1 MISGKWDPTE
11 LSTPAPN
18 LDAELWRAAGT
29 TQELQT
35 SLPRMMRLLEQA
47 IPLLELTIY
56 RVALESPHLSLVAA
70 IPRQPERTRARRTDL
85 DVPQRAGVAAWASDG
100 KATVAASG
108 SVFSDI
114 FELVLGGSLMLGPL
128 VNQGNCRALVVAA
141 LRPAAR
147 LEAAHLDAL
156 QRALGPLAAAFDHD
170 ERALELT
177 RLRAALSADRQAL
190 SSQRQEISE
199 VVIGEAS
206 GLRDVMER
214 VELVAS
220 TSTPVLILG
229 ETGSGK
235 EVIAR
240 AIHLRSNRAQGPV
253 VRVNCGAIPPELV
266 DSELFGHEKG
276 SFTGAV
282 GSRQGWFER
291 ASGGTLFLDEV
302 GELPLAAQV
311 RLLRVLQDGSLER
324 VGGNKTLRVDVRVIA
339 ATHRRL
345 EAMVKNQTFR
355 EDLWYRLNIFPI
367 KLPALRE
374 RLEDIPALVRYFAA
388 HAGQRVGAADLR
400 PTDADLALLE
410 AYTWP
415 GNVRELAAV
424 IERAAILGNGKRLD
438 VARALGTTGGTHD
451 SSASGGFA
459 RDATLGLLRPLSAP
473 SGTGRAED
481 AGRALLTLDE
491 AVIRHIERALTLTQ
505 GRIEGRAG
513 AAQLLGVNPHTLRAK
528 MRKLGI
534 DWSRFRREGHT
545 PNPNVSGS

>member
-1 MISGKWDPTE
+1 MALAAPPPT
-11 LSTPAPN
+11 
-18 LDAELWRAAGT
+18 LDAELWREAGSHR
-29 TQELQT
+29 ELQT
-35 SLPRMMRLLEQA
+35 SLPHIARLLEQA
-47 IPLLELTIY
+47 IPLVELAIHRIATDPSRI
-56 RVALESPHLSLVAA
+56 ALVAA
-70 IPRQPERTRARRTDL
+70 EPRENERIRLRKTELDAPTRASLATWAREGKVTL
-85 DVPQRAGVAAWASDG
+85 VGAGSMFANLFEATPGVP
-100 KATVAASG
+100 
-108 SVFSDI
+108 
-114 FELVLGGSLMLGPL
+114 LVTGPL
-128 VNQGNCRALVVAA
+128 VSHGNFNAVMVAA
-141 LRPAAR
+141 LRPGSR
-147 LEAAHLDAL
+147 LEPAQLDAL
-156 QRALGPLAAAFDHD
+156 QRALAPLTAAVDID
-170 ERALELT
+170 ERAFELT
-177 RLRAALSADRQAL
+177 RLREALSADRQAL
-190 SSQRQEISE
+190 SSQRQEISD

-220 TSTPVLILG
+220 TNTPVLILG

-266 DSELFGHEKG
+266 DSELFGHERG

-345 EAMVKNQTFR
+345 ETMVENRTFR

-374 RLEDIPALVRYFAA
+374 RLEDVPALVRYFAA

-400 PTDADLALLE
+400 PTDADLALLA
-410 AYTWP
+410 AYSWP

-438 VARALGTTGGTHD
+438 VARALGTIAVTNQEP
-451 SSASGGFA
+451 SASMLRA
-459 RDATLGLLRPLSAP
+459 NLRPSVGAAA
-473 SGTGRAED
+473 AED
-481 AGRALLTLDE
+481 EPRSLVTLDE
-491 AVIRHIERALTLTQ
+491 AVIQHIERALSLTQ
-505 GRIEGRAG
+505 GRIEGRLG
-513 AAQLLGVNPHTLRAK
+513 AAQLLNVNPHTLRAK
-528 MRKLGI
+528 MRKLRI
-534 DWSRFRREGHT
+534 DWSKFRPDGAVASSPPSDEGSAH
-545 PNPNVSGS
+545 SGD

>member
-1 MISGKWDPTE
+1 MALASPPPSFE
-11 LSTPAPN
+11 
-18 LDAELWRAAGT
+18 AELWREAGT
-29 TQELQT
+29 HRELQT
-35 SLPRMMRLLEQA
+35 SLPRIARLLEQA
-47 IPLLELTIY
+47 IPLAELAIHRIASDASRIALAAAEPRETERIRLRKADLEAP
-56 RVALESPHLSLVAA
+56 V
-70 IPRQPERTRARRTDL
+70 
-85 DVPQRAGVAAWASDG
+85 RAGLAAWAREG
-100 KATVAASG
+100 KVT
-108 SVFSDI
+108 
-114 FELVLGGSLMLGPL
+114 MLGAGNLLASLFEATPGVPL
-128 VNQGNCRALVVAA
+128 VIGPLASHGDFNAVMVVA
-141 LRPAAR
+141 LRPGSR
-147 LEAAHLDAL
+147 LEPAQLDAL
-156 QRALGPLAAAFDHD
+156 QRALAPLSAAVDID
-170 ERALELT
+170 ERAFELT
-177 RLRAALSADRQAL
+177 RLREALSADRQAL
-190 SSQRQEISE
+190 SSQRQEISD

-214 VELVAS
+214 VELVA
-220 TSTPVLILG
+220 TTNTPVLILG

-266 DSELFGHEKG
+266 DSELFGHERG

-345 EAMVKNQTFR
+345 EAMVQNRTFR

-374 RLEDIPALVRYFAA
+374 RLEDVPALVRYFAA
-388 HAGQRVGAADLR
+388 HAGQRVGAADLK
-400 PTDADLALLE
+400 PTEADLALLA
-410 AYTWP
+410 AYSWP

-438 VARALGTTGGTHD
+438 VARALGTTAAGNQEPT
-451 SSASGGFA
+451 AA
-459 RDATLGLLRPLSAP
+459 LLRPRVGAAP
-473 SGTGRAED
+473 SASEEETRP
-481 AGRALLTLDE
+481 LVTLDE
-491 AVIRHIERALTLTQ
+491 ALIQHIERALALTQ
-505 GRIEGRAG
+505 GRIEGRSG
-513 AAQLLGVNPHTLRAK
+513 AAQLLNVNPHTLRAK
-528 MRKLGI
+528 MRKLRI
-534 DWSRFRREGHT
+534 DWSKFRHD
-545 PNPNVSGS
+545 GSVPSSPPPDHDL

>member
-1 MISGKWDPTE
+1 MISGKWDPTS
-11 LSTPAPN
+11 LSTVPPN
-18 LDAELWRAAGT
+18 LEAALWREAGT
-29 TQELQT
+29 IRELQT
-35 SLPRMMRLLEQA
+35 SIPRISRLLEQA
-47 IPLLELTIY
+47 IPLVELAIH
-56 RVALESPHLSLVAA
+56 RVTADPPRISLVAA
-70 IPRQPERTRARRTDL
+70 EPGEPEWIRLRQAELDAPARASL
-85 DVPQRAGVAAWASDG
+85 AAWAREG
-100 KATVAASG
+100 RVTLVGAAG
-108 SVFSDI
+108 VFSGVFAATLGVPLVIGPLLNQGDLGG
-114 FELVLGGSLMLGPL
+114 LVL
-128 VNQGNCRALVVAA
+128 AA
-141 LRPAAR
+141 LRRGAR
-147 LEAAHLDAL
+147 LESQQLDTL
-156 QRALGPLAAAFDHD
+156 QRALGSLTTAFDND
-170 ERALELT
+170 ARAFELT
-177 RLRAALSADRQAL
+177 RLREALRAERQAL

-206 GLRDVMER
+206 GLREVMDR
-214 VELVAS
+214 VELVAN
-220 TSTPVLILG
+220 TNTPVLILG

-240 AIHLRSNRAQGPV
+240 AIHLRSKRAQGPV

-276 SFTGAV
+276 SFTGAI

-291 ASGGTLFLDEV
+291 ASGGTLFLDEI

-345 EAMVKNQTFR
+345 ESMLQNQAFR

-374 RLEDIPALVRYFAA
+374 RLEDIPALARHFAA
-388 HAGQRVGAADLR
+388 HAGQRVGAADLK
-400 PTDADLALLE
+400 PSEADLELLS

-438 VARALGTTGGTHD
+438 LARALGAT
-451 SSASGGFA
+451 SGS
-459 RDATLGLLRPLSAP
+459 RHEPSEP
-473 SGTGRAED
+473 SGPALGASRLARVVD
-481 AGRALLTLDE
+481 AAALPLVSLDA
-491 AVIRHIERALTLTQ
+491 AVVQHIERALTMTH

-534 DWSRFRREGHT
+534 DWASFRHGGQPIA
-545 PNPNVSGS
+545 PNTAGS

>member
-1 MISGKWDPTE
+1 MA
-11 LSTPAPN
+11 LATPPPN
-18 LDAELWRAAGT
+18 LDVELWREAGT
-29 TQELQT
+29 SRELQT
-35 SLPRMMRLLEQA
+35 SLPRIARLIEQA
-47 IPLLELTIY
+47 IPLTGLAIL
-56 RVALESPHLSLVAA
+56 RVSADASQLSVVAA
-70 IPRQPERTRARRTDL
+70 EPREPERIRLRRTDL
-85 DVPQRAGVAAWASDG
+85 EAPARQALAAWARE
-100 KATVAASG
+100 G
-108 SVFSDI
+108 SVTPVGAAGFLASALDV
-114 FELVLGGSLMLGPL
+114 FPGVPLVAGPL
-128 VNQGNCRALVVAA
+128 LNRSDLGAIAVAA
-141 LRPAAR
+141 LRPGSR
-147 LEAAHLDAL
+147 LDAPQLDVL
-156 QRALGPLAAAFDHD
+156 QRALGPLSAAFEND
-170 ERALELT
+170 ERDFELT
-177 RLRAALSADRQAL
+177 RLREALSADRQAL

-214 VELVAS
+214 VELVA
-220 TSTPVLILG
+220 TTNTPVLILG

-276 SFTGAV
+276 AFTGAI

-345 EAMVKNQTFR
+345 EAMVQNQTFR

-367 KLPALRE
+367 RLPALRE

-388 HAGQRVGAADLR
+388 HAGQRVGAADLK
-400 PTDADLALLE
+400 PSEADLALLE
-410 AYTWP
+410 AYSWP

-438 VARALGTTGGTHD
+438 VARALGTTVDGRHD
-451 SSASGGFA
+451 SALSMGA
-459 RDATLGLLRPLSAP
+459 RGSPEAP
-473 SGTGRAED
+473 SQDSQPVRAPD
-481 AGRALLTLDE
+481 AGRGLITLDE
-491 AVIRHIERALTLTQ
+491 AVIQHIERALTLAH

-513 AAQLLGVNPHTLRAK
+513 AAHLLGVNPHTLRAK

-534 DWSRFRREGHT
+534 DWSRFRRDAQRT
-545 PNPNVSGS
+545 SPNISGS

>member
-1 MISGKWDPTE
+1 MMSSKWDPMA
-11 LSTPAPN
+11 LASPPPN
-18 LDAELWRAAGT
+18 LEAELWREAGT
-29 TQELQT
+29 GRELQA
-35 SLPRMMRLLEQA
+35 SLPHIFRLLEQA
-47 IPLLELTIY
+47 LPLVELAIH
-56 RVALESPHLSLVAA
+56 RISAEPARMALVAA
-70 IPRQPERTRARRTDL
+70 EPREPERIRLRRAELEAPVRVNL
-85 DVPQRAGVAAWASDG
+85 AAWAREG
-100 KATVAASG
+100 RVTPVAVGGVLG
-108 SVFSDI
+108 SI
-114 FELVLGGSLMLGPL
+114 FEISPGVPLLAGPL
-128 VNQGNCRALVVAA
+128 VSQSNLKGLMVAV
-141 LRPAAR
+141 LRPGAR
-147 LEAAHLDAL
+147 LESHELEL
-156 QRALGPLAAAFDHD
+156 LERALGPLTTAFDND
-170 ERALELT
+170 ERAFELT
-177 RLRAALSADRQAL
+177 RLREALSADRQAL

-206 GLRDVMER
+206 GLKDVMER
-214 VELVAS
+214 VELVA
-220 TSTPVLILG
+220 TTNTPVLILG

-240 AIHLRSNRAQGPV
+240 AIHQRSGRAQGPV

-345 EAMVKNQTFR
+345 ESMVQNQSFR

-367 KLPALRE
+367 KLPPLRE
-374 RLEDIPALVRYFAA
+374 RLEDVPALVRYFAA

-400 PTDADLALLE
+400 PTEADLALLQ
-410 AYTWP
+410 AYGWP

-438 VARALGTTGGTHD
+438 VARALGTTGGAHYEP
-451 SSASGGFA
+451 SPPGVRSAAFGTA
-459 RDATLGLLRPLSAP
+459 RTVREDAARPLV
-473 SGTGRAED
+473 
-481 AGRALLTLDE
+481 TLDE
-491 AVIRHIERALTLTQ
+491 AMIQHIERALTLTQ
-505 GRIEGRAG
+505 GRIEGRLG

-528 MRKLGI
+528 MRKLKI
-534 DWSRFRREGHT
+534 DWSKFRRDGHPAT
-545 PNPNVSGS
+545 EPDAGS

>member
-1 MISGKWDPTE
+1 MISGKWDPMA
-11 LSTPAPN
+11 LATPPPN
-18 LDAELWRAAGT
+18 FDVELWREAGT
-29 TQELQT
+29 SRELST
-35 SLPRMMRLLEQA
+35 SLPRITRLIEQA
-47 IPLLELTIY
+47 IPLLELVIF
-56 RVALESPHLSLVAA
+56 RVAPDSGQLSLVAA
-70 IPRQPERTRARRTDL
+70 EPREPERIRVRRSDLELPARAAL
-85 DVPQRAGVAAWASDG
+85 AAWGREGSVTAVG
-100 KATVAASG
+100 PGNVFATVFDAFPGVPLVSG
-108 SVFSDI
+108 P
-114 FELVLGGSLMLGPL
+114 LLNRGSLSAVM
-128 VNQGNCRALVVAA
+128 VAA
-141 LRPAAR
+141 LRPGAR
-147 LEAAHLDAL
+147 VESQQLDVL
-156 QRALGPLAAAFDHD
+156 QRALGPLGAAFDND
-170 ERALELT
+170 ERAFELT
-177 RLRAALSADRQAL
+177 RLREALSADRQAL

-214 VELVAS
+214 VELVA
-220 TSTPVLILG
+220 TTNTPVLILG

-324 VGGNKTLRVDVRVIA
+324 VGGHKTLRVDVRVIA

-345 EAMVKNQTFR
+345 EAMVQNHTFR

-374 RLEDIPALVRYFAA
+374 RLEDIPALVRHFAA
-388 HAGQRVGAADLR
+388 HAGQRVGAADLK
-400 PTDADLALLE
+400 PTTADLALLE

-438 VARALGTTGGTHD
+438 VARALGTAGGPRQ
-451 SSASGGFA
+451 G
-459 RDATLGLLRPLSAP
+459 ATAAAGPRGALEGLLHGP
-473 SGTGRAED
+473 SGDVRIEEP
-481 AGRALLTLDE
+481 GRALVTLDE
-491 AVIRHIERALTLTQ
+491 AVVQHIERALTLTH

-513 AAQLLGVNPHTLRAK
+513 AAHLLGVNPHTLRAK

-534 DWSRFRREGHT
+534 DWSRFRHDGQRAS
-545 PNPNVSGS
+545 PNISGS

>member
-1 MISGKWDPTE
+1 MA
-11 LSTPAPN
+11 LATPPPN
-18 LDAELWRAAGT
+18 FDVELWREAGT
-29 TQELQT
+29 SRELQT
-35 SLPRMMRLLEQA
+35 SLPRITRLIEQA
-47 IPLLELTIY
+47 IPLLELAIH
-56 RVALESPHLSLVAA
+56 RLAPDASQLSLVAA
-70 IPRQPERTRARRTDL
+70 EPREPERIHLRRTDL
-85 DVPQRAGVAAWASDG
+85 EAPVRAALAAWAREG
-100 KATVAASG
+100 RVTAVSG
-108 SVFSDI
+108 GVFAGVFDVSPGAPLAI
-114 FELVLGGSLMLGPL
+114 GPL
-128 VNQGNCRALVVAA
+128 VIRRNLSAVMVAA
-141 LRPAAR
+141 LRPGSR
-147 LEAAHLDAL
+147 LEAQQLDVL
-156 QRALGPLAAAFDHD
+156 QRALGPLSAAFDND
-170 ERALELT
+170 ERAFELT
-177 RLRAALSADRQAL
+177 RLREALSADRQAL

-214 VELVAS
+214 VELVAN
-220 TSTPVLILG
+220 TNTPVLILG

-324 VGGNKTLRVDVRVIA
+324 VGGAKTLRVDVRVIA

-345 EAMVKNQTFR
+345 EAMVQSHTFR

-388 HAGQRVGAADLR
+388 HAGQRVGAADLK

-410 AYTWP
+410 AYAWP

-438 VARALGTTGGTHD
+438 VARALGTVGDWQHEPTAPGGPRGALEGLFRGTP
-451 SSASGGFA
+451 GGVH
-459 RDATLGLLRPLSAP
+459 
-473 SGTGRAED
+473 AED
-481 AGRALLTLDE
+481 PGRTLVTLDE
-491 AVIRHIERALTLTQ
+491 AVVQHIERALTLTH

-513 AAQLLGVNPHTLRAK
+513 AAHLLGVNPHTLRAK

-534 DWSRFRREGHT
+534 DWSRFRRDGQRAS
-545 PNPNVSGS
+545 PNISGS

>member
-11 LSTPAPN
+11 LATPPAN
-18 LDAELWRAAGT
+18 LDVELWRAAGT
-29 TQELQT
+29 SRDLQT
-35 SLPRMMRLLEQA
+35 SLPRMARLLEQA
-47 IPLLELTIY
+47 IPLLELTIH
-56 RVALESPHLSLVAA
+56 RVAIEAPHLSLVAA
-70 IPRQPERTRARRTDL
+70 DPREPERIRLRRTDL
-85 DVPQRAGVAAWASDG
+85 EGPVRASVAAWAREG
-100 KATVAASG
+100 RATLVAGG
-108 SVFSDI
+108 SVFSSI
-114 FELVLGGSLMLGPL
+114 FQAVPGVPLVVGPL
-128 VNQGNCRALVVAA
+128 LNQGNLCAVVVAA

-147 LEAAHLDAL
+147 LESQKLDAL
-156 QRALGPLAAAFDHD
+156 QRALGPLSAAFDHD
-170 ERALELT
+170 ERAFELT
-177 RLRAALSADRQAL
+177 RLREALSADRQAL

-214 VELVAS
+214 VELVA
-220 TSTPVLILG
+220 TTNTPVLILG

-324 VGGNKTLRVDVRVIA
+324 VGSNKTLRVDVRVIA

-345 EAMVKNQTFR
+345 EAMVQNQTFR

-388 HAGQRVGAADLR
+388 HAGQRVGAADLK
-400 PTDADLALLE
+400 PTDADLTLLE

-438 VARALGTTGGTHD
+438 VARALGTTGGPTD
-451 SSASGGFA
+451 EPSARGVLEA
-459 RDATLGLLRPLSAP
+459 LSRGA
-473 SGTGRAED
+473 SRAGED
-481 AGRALLTLDE
+481 AGRPLVTLDE
-491 AVIRHIERALTLTQ
+491 AVIQHIERALTLTQ

-534 DWSRFRREGHT
+534 DWSSFRRDGYPAS
-545 PNPNVSGS
+545 PNISGS

>member
-1 MISGKWDPTE
+1 MISGKWDPMA
-11 LSTPAPN
+11 LAAPPPT
-18 LDAELWRAAGT
+18 LDAELWREAGSHR
-29 TQELQT
+29 ELHT
-35 SLPRMMRLLEQA
+35 SLPRIARLLEQA
-47 IPLLELTIY
+47 IPLVELAIH
-56 RVALESPHLSLVAA
+56 RVATDPSRMGLIAAEPRENERIRLRKADLDAATRASLAAWAREGRVTLVGAGSLFANLFEAAPGVPLVTGPLVSHGNFNAVLVAA
-70 IPRQPERTRARRTDL
+70 LQP
-85 DVPQRAGVAAWASDG
+85 
-100 KATVAASG
+100 G
-108 SVFSDI
+108 S
-114 FELVLGGSLMLGPL
+114 
-128 VNQGNCRALVVAA
+128 
-141 LRPAAR
+141 R
-147 LEAAHLDAL
+147 LEPAQLDAL
-156 QRALGPLAAAFDHD
+156 QRALAPLTVAVDID
-170 ERALELT
+170 ERAFELT
-177 RLRAALSADRQAL
+177 RLREALSADRQAL
-190 SSQRQEISE
+190 SSQRQEISD

-220 TSTPVLILG
+220 TNTPVLILG

-266 DSELFGHEKG
+266 DSELFGHERG

-345 EAMVKNQTFR
+345 ETMVQNQTFR

-374 RLEDIPALVRYFAA
+374 RLEDVPALVRYFAA

-400 PTDADLALLE
+400 PTDADLALLA
-410 AYTWP
+410 AYAWP

-438 VARALGTTGGTHD
+438 VARALGTTAPAD
-451 SSASGGFA
+451 QEPSASM
-459 RDATLGLLRPLSAP
+459 P
-473 SGTGRAED
+473 RANPRLNVGAAAAEEEP
-481 AGRALLTLDE
+481 RSLVTLDE
-491 AVIRHIERALTLTQ
+491 AVIQHIERALRLTQ
-505 GRIEGRAG
+505 GRIEGRLG
-513 AAQLLGVNPHTLRAK
+513 AARLLNVNPHTLRAK
-528 MRKLGI
+528 MRKLRI
-534 DWSRFRREGHT
+534 DWSKFRPDGAGASSLSSDDPSAH
-545 PNPNVSGS
+545 SGV

>member
-1 MISGKWDPTE
+1 MAVASP
-11 LSTPAPN
+11 PPN
-18 LDAELWRAAGT
+18 LDAELWREAGT
-29 TQELQT
+29 GRELQA
-35 SLPRMMRLLEQA
+35 SLPRICRLLEQA
-47 IPLLELTIY
+47 IPVVELAIH
-56 RVALESPHLSLVAA
+56 RIAAEPARIALVAA
-70 IPRQPERTRARRTDL
+70 EPREPERIRLRRVELDAPVRASL
-85 DVPQRAGVAAWASDG
+85 AAWAREG
-100 KATVAASG
+100 RVTPVAVG
-108 SVFSDI
+108 SVLGSI
-114 FELVLGGSLMLGPL
+114 FEISPGAPLVAGPL
-128 VNQGNCRALVVAA
+128 GSQGNLSALMVAV
-141 LRPAAR
+141 LRPGSR
-147 LEAAHLDAL
+147 LESHELEAL
-156 QRALGPLAAAFDHD
+156 GRALGPLTTAFEND
-170 ERALELT
+170 ERVFELT
-177 RLRAALSADRQAL
+177 RLREALSADRQAL

-206 GLRDVMER
+206 GLKDVMER
-214 VELVAS
+214 VELVA
-220 TSTPVLILG
+220 TTNTPVLILG

-240 AIHLRSNRAQGPV
+240 AIHQRSGRAQGPV

-345 EAMVKNQTFR
+345 ESMVQNQSFR

-367 KLPALRE
+367 KLPPLRE
-374 RLEDIPALVRYFAA
+374 RLEDVPALVRYFAA

-400 PTDADLALLE
+400 PTPADLALLQ
-410 AYTWP
+410 AYGWP

-438 VARALGTTGGTHD
+438 VARALGTTGGAPYEPSTP
-451 SSASGGFA
+451 SVRLGALAPLERGV
-459 RDATLGLLRPLSAP
+459 RTIREDAVRPLI
-473 SGTGRAED
+473 
-481 AGRALLTLDE
+481 TLDE
-491 AVIRHIERALTLTQ
+491 AVIQHIERALTLTQ
-505 GRIEGRAG
+505 GRIEGRLG

-528 MRKLGI
+528 MRKLKI
-534 DWSRFRREGHT
+534 DWSKFRREGHAAT
-545 PNPNVSGS
+545 EPDVPPGS